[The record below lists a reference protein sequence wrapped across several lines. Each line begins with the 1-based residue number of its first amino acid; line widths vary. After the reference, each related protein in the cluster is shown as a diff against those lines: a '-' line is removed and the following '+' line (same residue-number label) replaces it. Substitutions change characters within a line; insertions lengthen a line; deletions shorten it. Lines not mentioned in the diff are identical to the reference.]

1 LETGLEDVGVVT
13 GAVGVDG
20 EVIVDMGLLVI
31 NGLKAR

>member
-1 LETGLEDVGVVT
+1 MEDVGVVT